1 MARNKK
7 INSFV
12 WTSSY
17 GSKWHKLPKYLKK
30 YIKRRKIL
38 VKAVPGRKISQNV
51 VNEVKEIAGKNQC
64 HIFILGN
71 NSPTIEQFFFHILFP
86 NFLKV
91 RIIFDG
97 SMMFKK
103 QNS

>member
-1 MARNKK
+1 MPKFRSKNGLFCKQTSVKKNKKFRAGFLMARNKK

-17 GSKWHKLPKYLKK
+17 GCKWHKLPKYLKI

-38 VKAVPGRKISQNV
+38 VKAVPGRKISQNF

-71 NSPTIEQFFFHILFP
+71 NSPTI
-86 NFLKV
+86 
-91 RIIFDG
+91 
-97 SMMFKK
+97 
-103 QNS
+103 